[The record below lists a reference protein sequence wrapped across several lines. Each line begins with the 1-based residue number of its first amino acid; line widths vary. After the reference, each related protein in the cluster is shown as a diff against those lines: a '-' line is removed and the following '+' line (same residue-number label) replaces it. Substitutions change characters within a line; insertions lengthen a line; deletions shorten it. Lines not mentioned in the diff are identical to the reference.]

1 MPVLGTALMGNN
13 QDRHSLGKYQ
23 LIASLGQGGMAKV
36 YLALV
41 AGPAGVNKLMVVKVL
56 QNETLTGPEGGLALF
71 WDEARLSTRLVHPN
85 IVHTYEVGEVDGN
98 YFLAME
104 YLDGQTFRVLQARA
118 SQDPL
123 PLHEALRILSE
134 VARGLHYA
142 HELRDFHGQ
151 PLGVVHRDVSP
162 PNIFVTYDG
171 QVKLIDFG
179 IAKTRDADH
188 ETRVGLIK
196 GKLNYIAP
204 EQLRG
209 DPLDRRADVFA
220 LGILLW
226 EAIAGRRF
234 AGGPGVTE
242 VAKVHA
248 RIKGDEPNIRVVKPG
263 VPEELAAIV
272 DRAIALDR
280 EERFG
285 DALAF
290 ADALDTYIE
299 NTGQR
304 PSAKSLSAWMHAL
317 FEPDRAAMH
326 KVIEERVQAL
336 LQRSPAASESD
347 LPMLPIAE
355 EVHTGSGMVKTRDL
369 LPQRTSAQPAGAS
382 SSAGIWA
389 GLERTRLRWAAA
401 GVGIIVVSAVATAAL
416 LWPAQ
421 APSAPANGSVAPAAA
436 SSTSAPAASASPA
449 ATDKEPSS
457 ALPLNANLTLQVSPT
472 NAQVTIDGAP
482 VSMPFKGAFP
492 RSTALHRIEASA
504 PGYQP
509 YVRLVPFNQDRD
521 LSIALD
527 QVPEPPRK
535 GAPPRARVNGDRH
548 PTAERHAGPAP
559 SAAPAQ
565 AEEQR
570 AASNEEPARATNPVP
585 GSDIRPVKTRLGQSQ
600 IDTVDPYAN

>member
-1 MPVLGTALMGNN
+1 MGNN
-13 QDRHSLGKYQ
+13 QDRNSLGKYQ

-56 QNETLTGPEGGLALF
+56 QNDTLTGPEGGVALF

-85 IVHTYEVGEVDGN
+85 IVHTYEVGEVDGS

-104 YLDGQTFRVLQARA
+104 YLDGQTYRVLQARA

-142 HELRDFHGQ
+142 HELRDFHGE

-162 PNIFVTYDG
+162 ANVFLTYDG

-248 RIKGDEPNIRVVKPG
+248 RIKGDEPNVRVVKPG
-263 VPEELAAIV
+263 IPEELAAIV

-280 EERFG
+280 DQRFA
-285 DALAF
+285 DAISF

-304 PSAKSLSAWMHAL
+304 PSAKSLSAWMHSL
-317 FEPDRAAMH
+317 FAQDRAAMH
-326 KVIEERVQAL
+326 KVIEERVQGI
-336 LQRSPAASESD
+336 LQHSPAANVSD
-347 LPMLPIAE
+347 LPVLPMAE
-355 EVHTGSGMVKTRDL
+355 EVHTGSGMVKSQRATRHRL
-369 LPQRTSAQPAGAS
+369 RLQRRWQLGRPGARTATLGCSRRGHHRGLGRHHGSAALAGGRTQRSRERIGGCRTSGRQRHQRTRRIGLAANHRPGAAGRTA
-382 SSAGIWA
+382 AEHEPDVA
-389 GLERTRLRWAAA
+389 GLAHARPGLDRWRPGEHAVQGRLSQEHRAPPSRGHGARL
-401 GVGIIVVSAVATAAL
+401 SL
-416 LWPAQ
+416 LR
-421 APSAPANGSVAPAAA
+421 APR
-436 SSTSAPAASASPA
+436 
-449 ATDKEPSS
+449 
-457 ALPLNANLTLQVSPT
+457 PLQPR
-472 NAQVTIDGAP
+472 
-482 VSMPFKGAFP
+482 P
-492 RSTALHRIEASA
+492 RSHHRVGADSRAAEEGRPAS
-504 PGYQP
+504 
-509 YVRLVPFNQDRD
+509 
-521 LSIALD
+521 
-527 QVPEPPRK
+527 
-535 GAPPRARVNGDRH
+535 RAR
-548 PTAERHAGPAP
+548 ER
-559 SAAPAQ
+559 
-565 AEEQR
+565 
-570 AASNEEPARATNPVP
+570 
-585 GSDIRPVKTRLGQSQ
+585 
-600 IDTVDPYAN
+600 